1 MCWQII
7 MESLKY
13 ITAEMEGSVLLLCD
27 NFPTYMHVCVYI
39 YFSLRPID
47 HLQYFF
53 SVTPFLKYLI
63 FITLGKMQEGDV
75 LLFYF
80 PMYTSEY
87 HVFAYRPSSNFSR
100 TLPFAEHGGL
110 MHWCCSALQ

>member
-1 MCWQII
+1 MSYKYVCWQII

-27 NFPTYMHVCVYI
+27 NFPTYMHVCVCVHIFLSQTY
-39 YFSLRPID
+39 R
-47 HLQYFF
+47 LQFFF
-53 SVTPFLKYLI
+53 SVTPFFKYLI

-87 HVFAYRPSSNFSR
+87 HVFGLQTIINFFKNVTIR
-100 TLPFAEHGGL
+100 
-110 MHWCCSALQ
+110 